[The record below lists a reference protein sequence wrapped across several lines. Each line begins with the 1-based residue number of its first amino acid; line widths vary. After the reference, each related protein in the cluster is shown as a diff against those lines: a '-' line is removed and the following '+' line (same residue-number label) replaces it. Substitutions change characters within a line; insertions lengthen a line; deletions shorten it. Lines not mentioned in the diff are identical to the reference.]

1 MRNAVALLIVMCL
14 QHVLHA
20 QQLTQYTQYV
30 FNHFSVNPAVAGSK
44 ECLDVRLG
52 VRQQWVG
59 FEGAPRTGWAS
70 LHGMLR
76 SRKKPYVTNR
86 HGIGAFAEA
95 DNAGN
100 WGYSRFLLAYAY
112 HIEMMDDTYLA
123 FGAFAGVQQM
133 KFDLGNVIA
142 GDFNDPALEGGSA
155 SVLVMPE
162 ITPGIWWY
170 NRNAWAGLSIHNA
183 LGNRIGDIGVDSRL
197 SRHFM
202 ISGGYRYKFG
212 PRMALIPSTLIKKAG
227 GSPLA
232 IDVNVMAEWNRTL
245 ALGVGYRGG
254 DAVTLLMRLT
264 FLKYIQFGY
273 SYDLTTSKLRISSSN
288 THEFILGIT
297 PCGRE
302 DGGRRMISCPA
313 FE

>member
-1 MRNAVALLIVMCL
+1 MRVTIVLFTMMLL
-14 QHVLHA
+14 HTAYA

-52 VRQQWVG
+52 VRQQWAG

-70 LHGMLR
+70 LHGMIR

-112 HIEMMDDTYLA
+112 HIKLMDDTYLA

-133 KFDLGNVIA
+133 KFDIGNVYA
-142 GDFNDPALEGGSA
+142 LDNNDPAVDGVASA
-155 SVLVMPE
+155 LVLPE
-162 ITPGIWWY
+162 ITPGVWWY
-170 NRNAWAGLSIHNA
+170 NKNAWAGASLHNA
-183 LGNRIGDIGVDSRL
+183 LGNRMGGIGETARL

-212 PRMALIPSTLIKKAG
+212 PRMALISSTLLKKSG

-232 IDVNVMAEWNRTL
+232 IDLNLMAEWNRTF
-245 ALGVGYRGG
+245 ALGAGYRGG
-254 DAVTLLMRLT
+254 DALTLLMKLT

-273 SYDLTTSKLRISSSN
+273 SFDLTTSKMRISSSN